1 MKHYKNLGFT
11 IIEVA
16 LFLALSSFL
25 MIGIIFG
32 ANASISRQRYNDSV
46 NSFADYIRGIY
57 ADVLNV
63 SNDKDPQ
70 NADEEAG
77 RTATA
82 IYGKLIS
89 FGECEDNAGTN
100 CSNNTI
106 YTYDVVGTAVSSAA
120 VKGGRTIDMLRGEV
134 ANGGVKANIFDKT
147 GCSSAINCNNKYY
160 RISSYNVPWGGVVG
174 EAAANGKR
182 YRGAILVVRSPSTGS
197 IRTYTY
203 TYPAGDA
210 NKYNFHIQASN
221 TGAYNNFVALLNS
234 SFSEEGLTICIDS
247 YDNTYNN
254 RRGLIISERASNS
267 SNIKIAE
274 MDVAEKGETTPRCAG
289 RNQGF

>member
-1 MKHYKNLGFT
+1 MKHHKNLGFT

-46 NSFADYIRGIY
+46 NSFADYIRGVY
-57 ADVLNV
+57 TDVLNV

-89 FGECEDNAGTN
+89 FGECEDDAGSN

-106 YTYDVVGTAVSSAA
+106 YVYDIVGTAVSSAA
-120 VKGGRTIDMLRGEV
+120 VKGGRTIDMLKEKV
-134 ANGGVKANIFDKT
+134 KEGGVEANIF
-147 GCSSAINCNNKYY
+147 NKKFY
-160 RISSYNVPWGGVVG
+160 RMVSYNVPWGGVAG
-174 EAAANGKR
+174 EATANGKR
-182 YRGAILVVRSPSTGS
+182 YRGAVLVVRSPSTGS

-203 TYPAGDA
+203 TYLASDA
-210 NKYNFHIQASN
+210 NKYNFHIQTS
-221 TGAYNNFVALLNS
+221 GARAYDNFLELMGNV
-234 SFSEEGLTICIDS
+234 SESELTICIDS
-247 YDNTYNN
+247 DDNTYNN
-254 RRGLIISERASNS
+254 RRGVIISARASNS

-274 MDVAEKGETTPRCAG
+274 MDFAEEGESTPRCTG